1 MAKNLTSERGWVS
14 MVLECSTI
22 ANAVV
27 GLVLL
32 GVGFIFA
39 STWASVLGVLA
50 LTFALIN
57 FIVKHVIC
65 TYLVN

>member
-1 MAKNLTSERGWVS
+1 MDKNLTTAWGWVS
-14 MVLECSTI
+14 MILNCSAI
-22 ANAVV
+22 ANAVI

-32 GVGFIFA
+32 GLGFIL
-39 STWASVLGVLA
+39 TNTLVSVFGVLA

-65 TYLVN
+65 SYLIG